1 MKKLVLLAPVLAAA
15 LAACSPRINLDLL
28 GEEKLQEVVLVPD
41 AAREKILIV
50 DIDGTLSSALET
62 GFFSREKSVV
72 ARVFER
78 LERAAADP
86 LVKAVILRLDTPGGE
101 VTASDIIYH
110 EVLRFKERTGR
121 PVIGLMMSV
130 AASGGYYIAS
140 ACDVIL
146 AHPSTITGS
155 IGVISVF
162 PSIESLMSKVG
173 VKVNVI
179 KSGPSKDSGSPFRD
193 MTEDE
198 KKLFQA
204 IIDEYYEGFLAVVAK
219 GRKGKI
225 AEADLRKIADGRVYT
240 APQALKLGLIDAIGY
255 FDDAFAKSRGL
266 ASLKSAPGREG
277 PRVDD
282 GPPQDG
288 LLLSLAA
295 ADALTR
301 RRQTWSDISNLGGRS
316 MWALTVQWSTDFFS
330 ASRYFSGN
338 PAGATTAI
346 RIVSISREPSLL
358 SVVMVTPRPSTGS
371 LRSRQ
376 KARA

>member
-15 LAACSPRINLDLL
+15 LTACSPRINLDLL
-28 GEEKLQEVVLVPD
+28 GEEKLREVVLVPD
-41 AAREKILIV
+41 PAREKILIV
-50 DIDGTLSSALET
+50 DIDGTISSALET
-62 GFFSREKSVV
+62 GLFAREKSVV

-86 LVKAVILRLDTPGGE
+86 QVKAVILRLDTPGGE

-162 PSIESLMSKVG
+162 PSVESLMSKVG

-179 KSGPSKDSGSPFRD
+179 KSGPAKDSGSPFRD
-193 MTEDE
+193 MTEDD
-198 KKLFQA
+198 KKLFQT
-204 IIDEYYEGFLAVVAK
+204 IIDEYYEGFLAVVAT

-255 FDDAFAKSRGL
+255 FDDAFAKARGL
-266 ASLKSAPGREG
+266 ASLKSAKVVSYTYYPKTKTNIYASQLGSFSPLDAKVLESMLALLKTG
-277 PRVDD
+277 FYYLWL
-282 GPPQDG
+282 PQ
-288 LLLSLAA
+288 
-295 ADALTR
+295 
-301 RRQTWSDISNLGGRS
+301 
-316 MWALTVQWSTDFFS
+316 
-330 ASRYFSGN
+330 
-338 PAGATTAI
+338 
-346 RIVSISREPSLL
+346 
-358 SVVMVTPRPSTGS
+358 TP
-371 LRSRQ
+371 
-376 KARA
+376 

>member
-15 LAACSPRINLDLL
+15 LTACSPRINLDLL
-28 GEEKLQEVVLVPD
+28 GEEKLREVVLVPD
-41 AAREKILIV
+41 AAREKILVV
-50 DIDGTLSSALET
+50 DIDGTISSALET
-62 GFFSREKSVV
+62 GLFAREKSVV

-86 LVKAVILRLDTPGGE
+86 QVKAVILRLDTPGGE

-162 PSIESLMSKVG
+162 PSVESLMSKVG

-179 KSGPSKDSGSPFRD
+179 KSGPAKDSGSPFRD
-193 MTEDE
+193 MTEDD
-198 KKLFQA
+198 KKLFQT
-204 IIDEYYEGFLAVVAK
+204 IIDEYYEGFLAVVAT

-255 FDDAFAKSRGL
+255 FDDAFAKARGL
-266 ASLKSAPGREG
+266 ASLKSAKVVSYTYYPKTKTNIYASQLGSFSPLDAKVLESMLALLKTG
-277 PRVDD
+277 FYYLWL
-282 GPPQDG
+282 PQ
-288 LLLSLAA
+288 
-295 ADALTR
+295 
-301 RRQTWSDISNLGGRS
+301 
-316 MWALTVQWSTDFFS
+316 
-330 ASRYFSGN
+330 
-338 PAGATTAI
+338 
-346 RIVSISREPSLL
+346 
-358 SVVMVTPRPSTGS
+358 TP
-371 LRSRQ
+371 
-376 KARA
+376 